1 MSNNL
6 DLEIK
11 KALNN
16 KTEWNHMILFTVKAS
31 SEIKVDFKINKD
43 EQIISASYEQ
53 TPYHIQHTYKNVTMT
68 YYSWTD
74 SLSENVHDEITI
86 HYETKRRVDKTDEL
100 EPIVKEMIQ
109 EIINAKNK
117 HIPN

>member
-1 MSNNL
+1 
-6 DLEIK
+6 
-11 KALNN
+11 
-16 KTEWNHMILFTVKAS
+16 
-31 SEIKVDFKINKD
+31 
-43 EQIISASYEQ
+43 
-53 TPYHIQHTYKNVTMT
+53 MT

-117 HIPN
+117 HMPN